1 MTIYMENNTD
11 KNQNKSSGNIIT
23 AFLLNLVFA
32 LIELAG
38 GLYTN
43 SVAILS
49 DALHDFG
56 DSLSL
61 GVAYYLQKKSEKRG
75 DNKYTYGY
83 KRFSLLG
90 SLFISVVLI
99 VSSVFIVKESIER
112 LISPQEANATGML
125 ILSILGIIVNG
136 AAVLKLKKGT
146 SHNERAVTLHMMED
160 LLGWAAVLTGS
171 IIMMFADVPFIDPL
185 MSILITIWVLTNV
198 YRNLRDTMRIMLQ
211 EVPRQV
217 DIEVIE
223 KKIMSIE
230 GVLSVH
236 DLHIWTLDG
245 ENHILTFHLVTIGS
259 AGTESIC
266 HIKERVRNMLYKE
279 GIGHVTIETESE
291 AEKRLCRGDL
301 TCRN

>member
-259 AGTESIC
+259 AGMESIC

>member
-1 MTIYMENNTD
+1 MAINMENNTD

-49 DALHDFG
+49 DAIHDFG

-90 SLFISVVLI
+90 SLFISVVLV

-160 LLGWAAVLTGS
+160 LLGWGAVLTGS

-217 DIEVIE
+217 DIELIE
-223 KKIMSIE
+223 KKIKSIE
-230 GVLSVH
+230 GVDSVH

-245 ENHILTFHLVTIGS
+245 ENHILTFHLVTTGS
-259 AGTESIC
+259 AGMESIC
-266 HIKERVRNMLYKE
+266 SIKERVRNMLQKE

-291 AEKRLCRGDL
+291 AEKSLCRGDL

>member
-245 ENHILTFHLVTIGS
+245 QNHILTFHLVTIGS
-259 AGTESIC
+259 AGMESIC